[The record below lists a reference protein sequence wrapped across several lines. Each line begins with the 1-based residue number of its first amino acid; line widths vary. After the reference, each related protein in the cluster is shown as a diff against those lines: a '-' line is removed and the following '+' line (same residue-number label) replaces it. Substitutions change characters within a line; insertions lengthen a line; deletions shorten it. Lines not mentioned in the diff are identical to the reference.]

1 MLVPNGSGG
10 YTLKEFN
17 SDEDIPAGAVTP
29 SGLSSLSVPPAMIRT
44 MALKAP
50 RVIDFADRINQ
61 LLDVNEKQL
70 GPLSGR
76 WSEFTAGKIGVKN
89 QDYTKLRTN
98 IALLETALMNM
109 HVGARGG
116 TELMQHFHDLI
127 DGSKQDPDNLR
138 AALGEIKDYAQR
150 VQQESQAPG
159 GGAAP
164 AAPPPPAWTPP
175 AGAPPAP
182 KEDNKYL
189 YDAEKKPVAKS
200 LGGKWVQP

>member
-1 MLVPNGSGG
+1 
-10 YTLKEFN
+10 
-17 SDEDIPAGAVTP
+17 
-29 SGLSSLSVPPAMIRT
+29 
-44 MALKAP
+44 
-50 RVIDFADRINQ
+50 
-61 LLDVNEKQL
+61 
-70 GPLSGR
+70 
-76 WSEFTAGKIGVKN
+76 
-89 QDYTKLRTN
+89 
-98 IALLETALMNM
+98 MNM